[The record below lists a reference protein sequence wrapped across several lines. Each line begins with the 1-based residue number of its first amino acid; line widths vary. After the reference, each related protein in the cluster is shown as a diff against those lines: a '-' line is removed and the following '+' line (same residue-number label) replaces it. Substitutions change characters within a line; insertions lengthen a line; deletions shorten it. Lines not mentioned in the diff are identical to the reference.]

1 MSAREMFEELGYI
14 GYEEHDD
21 TGDYIK
27 YYNEEYDNIN
37 FYCDSKTF
45 SIGEYC
51 LCGMKLLKAINK
63 QCEELGWNK

>member
-1 MSAREMFEELGYI
+1 MSAREMFEKLGYI
-14 GYEEHDD
+14 RYEEHDD

-27 YYNEEYDNIN
+27 YYNEEYDIIN

-45 SIGEYC
+45 FIGEYC

-63 QCEELGWNK
+63 QVEELGWL